1 MNRSLVL
8 CLALTV
14 ALAACQQQAPADQAV
29 APAPA
34 PAAVEPAAPPIAPGK
49 QLERPMPDGIALQ
62 VPYNAVYDKDLAAKD
77 GGTRRRVILEFLDG
91 NVESIGTQLE
101 GQLKTAGYRKGKPR
115 DEEGGVRTNYARTR
129 DGSKVSILIR
139 PKLDQRF
146 RDDRALGTVS
156 FSWTPPKTN

>member
-14 ALAACQQQAPADQAV
+14 ALAACQQQAPVEQA
-29 APAPA
+29 ATPEPT
-34 PAAVEPAAPPIAPGK
+34 PAAEPVAPPIAPGK

-77 GGTRRRVILEFLDG
+77 GSIRRRVILEFLDG
-91 NVESIGTQLE
+91 SVESIGTQLE

-115 DEEGGVRTNYARTR
+115 DEEGGVRTNYARTG

>member
-1 MNRSLVL
+1 MNRSIVL

-14 ALAACQQQAPADQAV
+14 ALAACQQQDPADQAV
-29 APAPA
+29 TPAPA
-34 PAAVEPAAPPIAPGK
+34 PVATEPAAPPIAPGK
-49 QLERPMPDGIALQ
+49 QLERPMPDGITLE

-77 GGTRRRVILEFLDG
+77 GSTRRRVILEFLDG
-91 NVESIGTQLE
+91 NVESIGAQLE